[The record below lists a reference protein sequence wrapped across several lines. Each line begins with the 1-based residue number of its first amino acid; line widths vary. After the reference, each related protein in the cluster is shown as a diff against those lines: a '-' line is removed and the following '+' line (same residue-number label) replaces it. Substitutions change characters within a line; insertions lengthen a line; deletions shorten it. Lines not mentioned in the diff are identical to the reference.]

1 MNSPLNDP
9 NSWKSIGFFNGQPHL
24 TYTFKKTEKITA
36 ALYLVSSLLKDTEP
50 LKWELREKAIA
61 MISSSIALNS
71 IEPSDKNGVLQSL
84 FSVSLEAL
92 TLLNIASLAGLI
104 SEMNHSILKNEIEL
118 VVSLLKEK
126 VVEDTAKAGYILSDS
141 FFRTDFKMDARP
153 DATGE
158 HVPQGQLNLSTDS
171 PTPIKGHTTNATPSN
186 SKKKQKEKVA
196 LKDKKNDRK
205 TTITTLLQHQSN
217 LTIKDFVKVIHGCS
231 EKTIQRELLE
241 LVENGIVKKEGER
254 RWSTYSLV

>member
-36 ALYLVSSLLKDTEP
+36 ALYLISSLLKDTEP
-50 LKWELREKAIA
+50 LKWELREKAVN

-71 IEPSDKNGVLQSL
+71 IEPADKNSILQSL
-84 FSVSLEAL
+84 FSVSLETL

-104 SEMNHSILKNEIEL
+104 SDMNHSILKNEIEG

-126 VVEDTAKAGYILSDS
+126 VTEDTTNAGYILSDS
-141 FFRTDFKMDARP
+141 FFRTDFKMESRTDLK
-153 DATGE
+153 TE
-158 HVPQGQLNLSTDS
+158 EIPQGQLNLS
-171 PTPIKGHTTNATPSN
+171 KGHSTHSSVTHT
-186 SKKKQKEKVA
+186 KIQHKEKVA

-205 TTITTLLQHQSN
+205 TTITNLLKKQSN

-241 LVENGIVKKEGER
+241 LVEEGTVKKEGER
-254 RWSTYSLV
+254 RWSTYSLA